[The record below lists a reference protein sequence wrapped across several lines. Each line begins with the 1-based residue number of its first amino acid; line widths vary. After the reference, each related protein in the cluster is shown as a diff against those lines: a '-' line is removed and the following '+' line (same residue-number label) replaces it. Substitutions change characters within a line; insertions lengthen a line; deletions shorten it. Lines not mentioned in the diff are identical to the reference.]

1 MTPNLSPNY
10 AHWAAGAALVLALIC
25 YALTWTGAAIVGF
38 VFGLVFEVLF
48 WLLPPYGQDDE

>member
-10 AHWAAGAALVLALIC
+10 GHWAAGAALVLALTC

-38 VFGLVFEVLF
+38 VFGLVF
-48 WLLPPYGQDDE
+48 